1 MSKVSRILMGGKTA
15 CFLLVAA
22 ICVAAGLP
30 SAAFDW
36 KAKPV
41 DALKADL
48 VSYARE
54 IGETNLADRV
64 EKSAGAAEWMRLAIG
79 RGTELLKASEGC
91 DFRDKRREHGL
102 RIIDYPLHFDN
113 YSKDASLE
121 DVRAFNEVVYAYCAS
136 ARDRVFAEVARAKIP
151 EGQLRLWRIYNMGFV
166 IKGPRHTVAID
177 VTYLPQFRDKPDRR
191 CAPNKDFVIWKPE
204 DWRRL
209 VELTDVFVL
218 THPHDDHYCGKGIAA
233 YLAVGKPVVLPCG
246 LDKLKVPAGVSDAGQ
261 NCIVLAHDN
270 PEPIDI
276 GGVKVWNFMRHQ
288 GKKVPC
294 NVYLMEIDG
303 VRVAHNGDN
312 SAVEKEKMLAK
323 CPPAD
328 VIIASTWNR
337 VRAMVGACAAASGFD
352 RSKSVLIPSHENE
365 LTHPVSNR
373 ESYWEMYERKDRL
386 GGRPFPW
393 PQVRPLGYGE
403 SVAIGCK

>member
-1 MSKVSRILMGGKTA
+1 MMKIAKTCCRTLA
-15 CFLLVAA
+15 VTL
-22 ICVAAGLP
+22 CVTVVLP
-30 SAAFDW
+30 SVAFDW

-41 DALKADL
+41 AELKAEL
-48 VSYARE
+48 VSYACKV
-54 IGETNLADRV
+54 GETNLVDRV
-64 EKSAGAAEWMRLAIG
+64 DKSAGTAEWMRLAIG

-91 DFRDKRREHGL
+91 DSHDKRREHGL

-121 DVRAFNEVVYAYCAS
+121 DIRAFNAVVFAYCAS
-136 ARDRVFAEVARAKIP
+136 ARDRVFAEVVNAKIP
-151 EGQLRLWRIYNMGFV
+151 EGQLRLWRIYNMGFI

-177 VTYLPQFRDKPDRR
+177 VTNLPLFRDKPDRR
-191 CAPNKDFVIWKPE
+191 CAPNKDFIIWKPK

-209 VELTDVFVL
+209 VELTDMFVL
-218 THPHDDHYCGKGIAA
+218 THPHGDHYCGKGIAA
-233 YLAVGKPVVLPCG
+233 YLSAGKPVVLPCG
-246 LDKLKVPAGVSDAGQ
+246 LDELNMPVGVSGTGE

-270 PEPIDI
+270 PKPIDI
-276 GGVKVWNFMRHQ
+276 NGVKLWNFMGHQ

-312 SAVEKEKMLAK
+312 SDIDKEKMLAK

-337 VRAMVGACAAASGFD
+337 VRAMVGACAAAPGFD
-352 RSKSVLIPSHENE
+352 RSKAVLIPSHENE
-365 LTHPVSNR
+365 ITHGVSNR

-386 GGRPFPW
+386 GGKSFPW

-403 SVAIGCK
+403 SIVVGCKRGP